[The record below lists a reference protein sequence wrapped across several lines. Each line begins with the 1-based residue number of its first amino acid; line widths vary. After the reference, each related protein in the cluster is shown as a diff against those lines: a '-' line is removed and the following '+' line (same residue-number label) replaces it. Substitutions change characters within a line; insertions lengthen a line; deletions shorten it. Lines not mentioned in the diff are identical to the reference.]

1 MTLKKLSLLLILF
14 LFFPASDDR
23 VRAEQDQ
30 DAVFAVADS
39 TLISVDQ
46 QNRTEAG
53 DSTQQGEQGN
63 TPIAAVSR
71 EPLPEAESLGVEH
84 PSVSIITAEDMQKNW
99 EEIFVEGTSPDLSE
113 YTIQSGDSLYVIAKK
128 NGTTG
133 DLIKRI
139 NGLKKD
145 TIYAGRKLKLYKGTF
160 AVLVDKSDNTLTL
173 SASGKPV
180 KQYKVSTGKDN
191 STPTGTFRVN
201 VKLKDPTWFKTGAI
215 YAPGSP
221 KNQLGTRWLGF
232 DKPGYGIH
240 GTTEPEKIGQQASE
254 GCIRMTNADV
264 EELYGIVPAGV
275 QVIVQD

>member
-99 EEIFVEGTSPDLSE
+99 EEIFVEGPHQTFRNTPSNPATASRDRERTGRRGSYQADQRTQERHDLCRQE
-113 YTIQSGDSLYVIAKK
+113 T
-128 NGTTG
+128 
-133 DLIKRI
+133 
-139 NGLKKD
+139 
-145 TIYAGRKLKLYKGTF
+145 KLYKGTF
-160 AVLVDKSDNTLTL
+160 TVWWISQIIP
-173 SASGKPV
+173 SRSPPSGKPV

-201 VKLKDPTWFKTGAI
+201 VKLRDPTWFKTGAI

-240 GTTEPEKIGQQASE
+240 GTTEPEKIAS
-254 GCIRMTNADV
+254 RLRKVAFV
-264 EELYGIVPAGV
+264 
-275 QVIVQD
+275 